1 MTLTLRFL
9 AAGIAVGMSFPAL
22 AQKSEEKGPD
32 LALLQKAALNIDKH
46 VASLYKRKKLKV
58 PEVVDDATFLRR
70 SFLVSAGRIPTLE
83 EARMF
88 LEIEAVSYTHLTLPT
103 NREV

>member
-1 MTLTLRFL
+1 MHTVMTLTLRFL
-9 AAGIAVGMSFPAL
+9 AAVIAVGMSFQAL

-58 PEVVDDATFLRR
+58 
-70 SFLVSAGRIPTLE
+70 
-83 EARMF
+83 
-88 LEIEAVSYTHLTLPT
+88 
-103 NREV
+103 